1 MWIRS
6 LVSSWMDWSKLI
18 YTAVSTSLLW
28 LIMVT
33 KHSEWCGS
41 ENTSVTCSKKSV
53 SIEMFTCA
61 LFYHACSFTTILGL
75 SHKFYND
82 LSKFYFWE
90 SPTWLQ
96 RPEHLKQ
103 YWEVRRHR
111 LHLPLS
117 TLILLYLCGISSLES
132 YHYIGN
138 KNKHTFQ
145 QLHIDNAVTLPPSRT
160 GS

>member
-1 MWIRS
+1 MDKIIGQLMNGLKQINLHRCLNIIIVADHGNKALRVMW
-6 LVSSWMDWSKLI
+6 
-18 YTAVSTSLLW
+18 LW
-28 LIMVT
+28 
-33 KHSEWCGS
+33 KHVCHM
-41 ENTSVTCSKKSV
+41 CSKKSV

-61 LFYHACSFTTILGL
+61 LFYHACSFTTIFGL